1 MEWLSDIL
9 DGIRSHWQAI
19 AYVLTSIAGFTAFS
33 VHLLTLRKLH
43 LENARLKKAL
53 SASDPL
59 IKVATFEQVERF
71 ARVRTSD
78 RNVHERRKLH
88 AIEGSGLAGLCAI
101 AAAALPNLIYILS
114 ATFVAVVAAVVL
126 AMRAERE
133 NGRLLDTLRG
143 ELEIRES
150 TAS

>member
-88 AIEGSGLAGLCAI
+88 AIEGSGLAGLSARAKL
-101 AAAALPNLIYILS
+101 AATAADTVSVTNC
-114 ATFVAVVAAVVL
+114 
-126 AMRAERE
+126 MM
-133 NGRLLDTLRG
+133 LLL
-143 ELEIRES
+143 EL
-150 TAS
+150 